1 MVMSRF
7 EPSTYHPTCTVVRTT
22 PHVLHACS
30 IGRGEVLKAPPR
42 FEAATLFLKT
52 TLSKPSPRFEPQTLF
67 SQIDRCTPCA
77 SESASSFFRCCA
89 RPIYPKRNPNP
100 PQAKPTASTKKIMRR
115 TEGKGGI
122 QKRRDERED
131 PRRMGPIVPVSEA
144 EKDLN
149 KRFSKPQITEGST
162 LSKNTWIAASTG
174 FEPATVVGSTLV
186 GSTLCQLPRPKMVMS
201 RFEPSTYPPTC
212 TVIRDSYP
220 RP

>member
-1 MVMSRF
+1 MSRF
-7 EPSTYHPTCTVVRTT
+7 EPSTHPPTCTVIRIA
-22 PHVLHACS
+22 PPVLHAFS
-30 IGRGEVLKAPPR
+30 IGRGEVVKSPPR
-42 FEAATLFLKT
+42 CEASTLFRKATL
-52 TLSKPSPRFEPQTLF
+52 SRPSPRFEPQTFF
-67 SQIDRCTPCA
+67 SQIDHCTPCA
-77 SESASSFFRCCA
+77 SESVSSFFRCCA

-100 PQAKPTASTKKIMRR
+100 PQAKPTASTKKLMRR
-115 TEGKGGI
+115 KEGKGGI

-149 KRFSKPQITEGST
+149 KRFSKPQTTEGST

-186 GSTLCQLPRPKMVMS
+186 GSTLCQLPRPKMVMLRS
-201 RFEPSTYPPTC
+201 EPLTYHPTC

-220 RP
+220 RL